1 MRLAILTLFWL
12 AGLVSTAQELKLIPY
27 PRSVTRSAGELVL
40 RGPVRIAVAGNSQED
55 RFAADLLVEELK
67 TVHHLEAAV
76 SPGAKAAILIG
87 RAGDPR
93 IDAEI
98 ARRKLDRAA
107 LAQEEGYVLEV
118 DASGAFLASKTPAGV
133 FYGVQTLRQ
142 LTASGGRVP
151 AVRIADWPALRYRG
165 FSIDLSRGP
174 VLTDEQLETAIRTL
188 AEYKYNMVFLYLEHV
203 FGYAHSAFA
212 APPGATLTPDRARR
226 LFALARKHH
235 IELVPHQQLFG
246 HLHTIL
252 RNELYADMG
261 EIPHGSVLSP
271 ASERTYE
278 WIKKATDELG
288 SVFTGRF
295 FSLGADET
303 WELGEGQSR
312 ELAAKIGVSN
322 VYRKHLER
330 LFNMLFPM
338 NKRFLFPG
346 DIALK
351 HPEMIGL
358 LPKGLVA
365 ITWAYSPKD
374 SYADY
379 IEPFRKN
386 GLEFFVC
393 TTVHN
398 WNRVFPNF
406 ADTRPNV
413 NVFARDGKRAGALG
427 IQVTEWRDDGEALF
441 NPTWYGNVFSAAAAW
456 QANDVDVDAF
466 DRAFDWAFYRN
477 TNGAYV
483 RAIRNMEQ
491 AHTLLKSAGLGEA
504 NSRMFWT
511 DPFTARGAAA
521 VRKAYPIASKMRIG
535 AEQAWLDLNRKGPP
549 LHAGTIPSLR
559 MAARRIDY
567 LGMKIQFSKEIG
579 DMYRATLADPD
590 TYNTFRNNL
599 RRIRGMDGLL
609 PSLRDYAS
617 DVKGLYRDAWLLEN
631 HPYWMEN
638 VMALFDI
645 EIQSWIRY
653 MRLFDGAANE
663 REATHKLPEI
673 DKLGIVL
680 P

>member
-1 MRLAILTLFWL
+1 VM
-12 AGLVSTAQELKLIPY
+12 
-27 PRSVTRSAGELVL
+27 
-40 RGPVRIAVAGNSQED
+40 D
-55 RFAADLLVEELK
+55 
-67 TVHHLEAAV
+67 
-76 SPGAKAAILIG
+76 
-87 RAGDPR
+87 
-93 IDAEI
+93 
-98 ARRKLDRAA
+98 
-107 LAQEEGYVLEV
+107 
-118 DASGAFLASKTPAGV
+118 
-133 FYGVQTLRQ
+133 
-142 LTASGGRVP
+142 
-151 AVRIADWPALRYRG
+151 ALRP
-165 FSIDLSRGP
+165 L
-174 VLTDEQLETAIRTL
+174 
-188 AEYKYNMVFLYLEHV
+188 K
-203 FGYAHSAFA
+203 
-212 APPGATLTPDRARR
+212 RR
-226 LFALARKHH
+226 VMF
-235 IELVPHQQLFG
+235 
-246 HLHTIL
+246 
-252 RNELYADMG
+252 
-261 EIPHGSVLSP
+261 
-271 ASERTYE
+271 
-278 WIKKATDELG
+278 W
-288 SVFTGRF
+288 
-295 FSLGADET
+295 
-303 WELGEGQSR
+303 
-312 ELAAKIGVSN
+312 
-322 VYRKHLER
+322 
-330 LFNMLFPM
+330 
-338 NKRFLFPG
+338 G
-346 DIALK
+346 DIALN
-351 HPEMIGL
+351 HPELISK
-358 LPKGLVA
+358 LPRDLVA
-365 ITWAYSPKD
+365 MTWGYHPGQDFSKM
-374 SYADY
+374 
-379 IEPFRKN
+379 ILPFRNN
-386 GLEFFVC
+386 GMDVFVC
-393 TTVHN
+393 PGISD
-398 WNRVFPNF
+398 WNRIYPNLSD
-406 ADTRPNV
+406 AIV
-413 NVFARDGKRAGALG
+413 NINNFVRDGKKHGAIGMLN
-427 IQVTEWRDDGEALF
+427 TDWRDDGETLF
-441 NPTWYGNVFSAAAAW
+441 HMAWYPVVFSAAASW
-456 QANDVDVDAF
+456 QNGSVDVGAF